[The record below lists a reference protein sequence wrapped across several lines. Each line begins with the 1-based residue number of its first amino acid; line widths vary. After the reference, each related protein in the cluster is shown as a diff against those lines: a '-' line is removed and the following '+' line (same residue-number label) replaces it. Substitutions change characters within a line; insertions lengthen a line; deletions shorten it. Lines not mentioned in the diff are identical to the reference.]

1 MSERYRLITSLNEI
15 SAHLMNFLNAY
26 ILISASHYT
35 ENFEYGI
42 LINQALAYITYPD
55 LKTVDILF
63 GILLVT
69 ISLGI
74 IMSRYYIRLD
84 DNRGVYLAIICNAV
98 ILLWTLIY
106 PLIVKLITGII
117 SPVSVFFIVQASV
130 FAVISVT
137 LSILML
143 KENYII

>member
-1 MSERYRLITSLNEI
+1 MSKRYRLIVSLYEI

-35 ENFEYGI
+35 EDFTYGI
-42 LINQALAYITYPD
+42 LVNQALGYLTYPA
-55 LKTVDILF
+55 LKVVDILF
-63 GILLVT
+63 GILLLA
-69 ISLGI
+69 ISVGVV
-74 IMSRYYIRLD
+74 MSRYYIRQD
-84 DNRGVYLAIICNAV
+84 DNVGVYLAICCNAA